1 MIHDKKGRVVLSLN
15 SDSFK
20 HYLLLKYGSKSSDSE
35 RERLGF
41 VSEELISAEFW
52 IQLQDYARA
61 DVESQGGKL
70 LGYEVVNEEL
80 VSHEKINS
88 NLWPANWMWVI
99 QKQNFQ

>member
-1 MIHDKKGRVVLSLN
+1 MVHDKKGRVVLSFN
-15 SDSFK
+15 NDSFK
-20 HYLLLKYGSKSSDSE
+20 HYLLLKYVSKASDPE
-35 RERLGF
+35 WEEVGF
-41 VSEELISAEFW
+41 VTEKLISPEFW

-70 LGYEVVNEEL
+70 IGYEMVNEEL

-88 NLWPANWMWVI
+88 DLWPTNWMWVI